1 MSINNISF
9 ERKGRDIFAKIQQD
23 DKAVQQIAI
32 NGKYNLTITERVQ
45 NINLSPY
52 LREEKKYEPFF
63 YGNASEKGV
72 TAYGDIEDYAS
83 GEIFIN
89 WEVFNDGAL
98 DEYKVLSDLPYR
110 LIAPEQSDVIS
121 SFLCHGGF
129 MDIERGGKYTNQ
141 KDQNDICAMA
151 LMPKFERHR
160 VDVFEDTDGTWQY
173 TQDVR
178 YVFRPMGLN
187 GVRLAWV
194 NKYGVLDFWNFD
206 KLREQNF
213 VTSAETIYTYNGY
226 TKLNH
231 QAEKHYTIET
241 RELTREALDAL
252 SFIVASPAVWFVED
266 TGDGLDEHCFTPID
280 IITDSCKVYSDNE
293 LLALQISYRPKM
305 REL

>member
-1 MSINNISF
+1 MNIKSVMF
-9 ERKGRDIFAKIQQD
+9 ERKGRDIFANIQQD
-23 DKAVQQIAI
+23 DRATKLIGI
-32 NGKYNLTITERVQ
+32 NGKYDLTITEKEQ

-63 YGNASEKGV
+63 YGNASEKGITV
-72 TAYGDIEDYAS
+72 YGDIEDYAS
-83 GEIFIN
+83 GETFAN
-89 WEVFNDGAL
+89 YEVFNDGEL

-121 SFLCHGGF
+121 SFVYNEGF
-129 MDIERGGKYTNQ
+129 IEIEKRGKYTNRSGL
-141 KDQNDICAMA
+141 NDICAMA
-151 LMPKFERHR
+151 LMPQDESYR
-160 VDVFEDTDGTWQY
+160 VNVYEDTDGTGQY

-187 GVRLAWV
+187 GVRLAWI

-213 VTSAETIYTYNGY
+213 VTSAETIYTHNGY
-226 TKLNH
+226 TKLNQ
-231 QAEKHYTIET
+231 QAEKHYIVET

-252 SFIVASPAVWFVED
+252 SFIVASPAVWFVQD